1 MGLKK
6 THKGKK
12 SKKQVG
18 KGMGT
23 HGRGARKAGKDKGH
37 KGGIGMAGSGKRAD
51 HHKTRII
58 NMYGNTYFGKSGVT
72 SRSTKKDKR
81 DRINLKTIESNLDT
95 LGKKTSKG
103 WEINLPNH
111 KILGTGEVGEKIIIK
126 AKEASK
132 SAKEKVEKSGGEIV
146 LPDKKSE
153 EKSGEGKQ
161 EKSEKSEKKKEENK
175 KDKSENSKKSKK

>member
-6 THKGKK
+6 THKSKK

-37 KGGIGMAGSGKRAD
+37 KGGLGMAGSGKRAD
-51 HHKTRII
+51 QHKSKII
-58 NMYGNTYFGKSGVT
+58 NMYGNDYFGKSGVT

-81 DRINLKTIESNLDT
+81 DRINLFDIQNKYKPGEVNLESY
-95 LGKKTSKG
+95 
-103 WEINLPNH
+103 
-111 KILGTGEVGEKIIIK
+111 KILGEGEIKDKFTIK

-132 SAKEKVEKSGGEIV
+132 TAIEKVEKAGGKIVFPEKNQSVKETEKPAEKKTSGEKEKKE
-146 LPDKKSE
+146 DKKE
-153 EKSGEGKQ
+153 
-161 EKSEKSEKKKEENK
+161 
-175 KDKSENSKKSKK
+175 SKK

>member
-6 THKGKK
+6 THKTKK

-51 HHKTRII
+51 HHKSRII
-58 NMYGNTYFGKSGVT
+58 NMYGNDYFGKSGVT

-81 DRINLKTIESNLDT
+81 DRINLFDIQNKYKP
-95 LGKKTSKG
+95 G
-103 WEINLPNH
+103 EINLENY
-111 KILGTGEVGEKIIIK
+111 KILGTGEIKDKFTIKAREASKTAIKKIEAAGGKIII
-126 AKEASK
+126 
-132 SAKEKVEKSGGEIV
+132 
-146 LPDKKSE
+146 P
-153 EKSGEGKQ
+153 
-161 EKSEKSEKKKEENK
+161 EKKKIETPLVQKPEK
-175 KDKSENSKKSKK
+175 KK

>member
-6 THKGKK
+6 THKTKK

-37 KGGIGMAGSGKRAD
+37 KGGLGMAGSGKRAD
-51 HHKTRII
+51 HHKSRII
-58 NMYGNTYFGKSGVT
+58 NMYGNDYFGKSGVT

-81 DRINLKTIESNLDT
+81 DRINLFDIQNKYKP
-95 LGKKTSKG
+95 G
-103 WEINLPNH
+103 EINLENY
-111 KILGTGEVGEKIIIK
+111 KILGTGKVKDKFTIK

-132 SAKEKVEKSGGEIV
+132 TAIEKVEAAGGKIII
-146 LPDKKSE
+146 P
-153 EKSGEGKQ
+153 
-161 EKSEKSEKKKEENK
+161 EKKKIETPLVK
-175 KDKSENSKKSKK
+175 KPEKKK

>member
-37 KGGIGMAGSGKRAD
+37 KGGLGMAGSGKRAD
-51 HHKTRII
+51 QHKTRII
-58 NMYGNTYFGKSGVT
+58 KMYGNDYFGKSGIT
-72 SRSTKKDKR
+72 SRGTKRDKR
-81 DRINLKTIESNLDT
+81 DRINLFDIQNKYQP
-95 LGKKTSKG
+95 G
-103 WEINLPNH
+103 EINLENH
-111 KILGTGEVGEKIIIK
+111 KILGSGSIKGKYIIK

-132 SAKEKVEKSGGEIV
+132 SAIEKVEAAGGKII
-146 LPDKKSE
+146 LPEKNPKK
-153 EKSGEGKQ
+153 KSGE
-161 EKSEKSEKKKEENK
+161 EKSEKKDK
-175 KDKSENSKKSKK
+175 KSENNKKGKSE